1 MCVCMHVRM
10 YMHTHIHRHT
20 IRLHQSDCESEK
32 KKRSEIREIPR
43 QEVIQRLV
51 VDWDRG
57 KWEGIGTREI
67 YFTPGL

>member
-1 MCVCMHVRM
+1 MNRK
-10 YMHTHIHRHT
+10 
-20 IRLHQSDCESEK
+20 K